1 MSSNNTALEYTSVS
15 GIMIADVKTAHK
27 NQSIHTVCK
36 IMHENKIGSIVI
48 LDNITNNKD
57 GDRIPTGIITER
69 DIVRLIGLYDKSSS
83 LSSSSFID
91 RPVSD
96 VMSTPLTTINPNSSL
111 RDAIQTM
118 QQKDIRRLPVVDNR
132 GKMLGIV
139 TSKDIFMTVAKN
151 QALVSGFVSDPILVD
166 QQPLYGRFT
175 DYLFK
180 DIMYRS

>member
-1 MSSNNTALEYTSVS
+1 MSSNNTALEYTPVS
-15 GIMIADVKTAHK
+15 GIMIADVKTAHN

-36 IMHENKIGSIVI
+36 TMHENKIGSIVI
-48 LDNITNNKD
+48 LDNITNNK
-57 GDRIPTGIITER
+57 GDDRMPTGIITER

-83 LSSSSFID
+83 LSPSSFVD

-132 GKMLGIV
+132 RKMLGIV
-139 TSKDIFMTVAKN
+139 TSKT
-151 QALVSGFVSDPILVD
+151 
-166 QQPLYGRFT
+166 
-175 DYLFK
+175 YLGP
-180 DIMYRS
+180 